1 MFKRINKKNF
11 SLGIVNVNM
20 CELFAKSSHCS
31 SYSLIMNDVLSDVVI
46 VVSLSKGWYVDSGN
60 S

>member
-11 SLGIVNVNM
+11 SLGIVNVSM

-31 SYSLIMNDVLSDVVI
+31 SYSLIINDVLNEEV
-46 VVSLSKGWYVDSGN
+46 VVSLSKG
-60 S
+60 